1 MKLTSSIVASE
12 FVLSSRAIPFPV
24 AHHRPR
30 HANVASRASER
41 LLGTPGPVRRDRATL
56 VRPVLAIRSP
66 VADEEPADTYPR
78 AFALERASRASRL
91 PRCAATPVP
100 PIFTLAYSIDA
111 SGMGIGR
118 STLEIGDAIVAQSDR
133 GERWRWHGACRVHF
147 SIRLDW
153 RRCEK

>member
-1 MKLTSSIVASE
+1 MEKDKMRGLTSSIAASE
-12 FVLSSRAIPFPV
+12 FVLPSRAIPLPV

-41 LLGTPGPVRRDRATL
+41 LFGTPRSFPRDRATL
-56 VRPVLAIRSP
+56 VRAVLAIRSP

-78 AFALERASRASRL
+78 ASALERASRASRL

-100 PIFTLAYSIDA
+100 SIFALAYSIDA

-118 STLEIGDAIVAQSDR
+118 STLEIGDAIVAQADR
-133 GERWRWHGACRVHF
+133 
-147 SIRLDW
+147 
-153 RRCEK
+153 